1 MTASI
6 LTGRAKVPNLSADME
21 VGSDKWKE
29 VILSGAGT
37 FDIQIDSRK
46 MDRFIAHSLEL
57 IRWNKKINLTAICKP
72 LEIAVKH
79 VLDSIIPSLM
89 IPLDTKTLLDI
100 GSGGG
105 FPGIPLKIL
114 IPSMSVILID
124 ASRKKVSFLKH
135 VIRSLKLEKIDAV
148 HIRAEEMA
156 EMAVFEKKFDIII
169 SRALTSLESF
179 VNMALPLLS
188 ENGIIVALK
197 GNVED
202 PEIKAVRALRK
213 NHAISINIQQY
224 KLPLLQDNRTIVSVR
239 YRV

>member
-1 MTASI
+1 
-6 LTGRAKVPNLSADME
+6 
-21 VGSDKWKE
+21 
-29 VILSGAGT
+29 
-37 FDIQIDSRK
+37 
-46 MDRFIAHSLEL
+46 
-57 IRWNKKINLTAICKP
+57 
-72 LEIAVKH
+72 
-79 VLDSIIPSLM
+79 
-89 IPLDTKTLLDI
+89 
-100 GSGGG
+100 
-105 FPGIPLKIL
+105 
-114 IPSMSVILID
+114 
-124 ASRKKVSFLKH
+124 
-135 VIRSLKLEKIDAV
+135 
-148 HIRAEEMA
+148 MA
-156 EMAVFEKKFDIII
+156 EMAGFEKKFDIII

>member
-1 MTASI
+1 MTALI

-21 VGSDKWKE
+21 IGSDKWKE
-29 VILSGAGT
+29 AIFSGADT
-37 FDIQIDSRK
+37 FDIQIDSGK
-46 MDRFIAHSLEL
+46 MDQFAAHSLEL
-57 IRWNKKINLTAICKP
+57 IRWNKKTNLTAICKP

-89 IPLDTKTLLDI
+89 IPRDTKTLLDI

-114 IPSMSVILID
+114 IPSLSVTLID
-124 ASRKKVSFLKH
+124 ASLKKVSFLKH

-156 EMAVFEKKFDIII
+156 EIAGFEKKFDIIT

-179 VNMALPLLS
+179 IAMALPLLS
-188 ENGIIVALK
+188 KNGMIVALK
-197 GNVED
+197 GNIEA
-202 PEIKAVRALRK
+202 PEINDVRRLLKSCAM
-213 NHAISINIQQY
+213 SVNIQQY
-224 KLPLLQDNRTIVSVR
+224 KLPLLKDNRTIVSAR
-239 YRV
+239 